1 VARDPRSGREAP
13 EASPALI
20 PAPLSGPNSRR
31 VRDGRQSPWRAVA
44 AATALNAPLGSLYA
58 FSVLLKPLETLL
70 GLSRADL
77 ALVFALASAGFGAGM
92 TLAAKLFG
100 VASPPLLVLACAGA
114 STLGIALAATAGGL
128 AQLAIGYGVLFGAGG
143 GAAYILMQQAVNLAV
158 TRRHGLVN
166 GYLVSLYP
174 AGAMIAAPV
183 FGWAVRE
190 LGVRATLGGLAAV
203 LAVTGSIS
211 AWLIARSG
219 ATLAAATVVAPGE
232 RERRRPVF
240 WRLWLVFFLAASAG
254 LMVLSQAAGIITAYG
269 GATALAVYGTT
280 FITGSIAAARLGGG
294 WMVDWLAIPTV
305 AAGAHAVALAGN
317 VALTLW
323 PGPGVSVLALALV
336 GLGYGVIS
344 GVAAAAVAVYWRRAL
359 YGRVAS
365 RLYTAWCAAAIV
377 LPITAGRLFDLTQ
390 GYGAAVLIA
399 AGANALGILVALGLP
414 RQGTPR
420 SEARLRADR
429 GQPTAAVPARPSG
442 PTTRRDAGTS

>member
-1 VARDPRSGREAP
+1 MVADDGGTKRTVKRILSPRKHRPRITLAGGHCQNTRGRLII
-13 EASPALI
+13 ASDT
-20 PAPLSGPNSRR
+20 
-31 VRDGRQSPWRAVA
+31 DGRPSPWRTVA

-58 FSVLLKPLETLL
+58 FSVFLQPLETLL
-70 GLSRADL
+70 GLSRVDL

-92 TLAAKLFG
+92 NLAPYVYG
-100 VASPPLLVLACAGA
+100 VASTPLLVLACAAA

-143 GAAYILMQQAVNLAV
+143 GAAYILVQQTVNLAV
-158 TRRHGLVN
+158 RSRRGLVN
-166 GYLVSLYP
+166 GYIVSLYP

-203 LAVTGSIS
+203 LAVTGLIS
-211 AWLIARSG
+211 AWLIAHSG
-219 ATLAAATVVAPGE
+219 VTLAAATRDVAPGE
-232 RERRRPVF
+232 DERRRPVF

-269 GATALAVYGTT
+269 GATPLAVYGTT

-317 VALTLW
+317 VTLTLW
-323 PGPGVSVLALALV
+323 PGPHVSILALALV
-336 GLGYGVIS
+336 GLGYGLIS
-344 GVAAAAVAVYWRRAL
+344 GVTAAAVAVYWRRAL

-365 RLYTAWCAAAIV
+365 RLYLAWCAAAVV
-377 LPITAGRLFDLTQ
+377 LPIMAGRLFDLTQ
-390 GYGAAVLIA
+390 GYGVAVVIA
-399 AGANALGILVALGLP
+399 AGGNALGILVALGLP

-420 SEARLRADR
+420 AEGRLESNHAH
-429 GQPTAAVPARPSG
+429 
-442 PTTRRDAGTS
+442 

>member
-1 VARDPRSGREAP
+1 VRAESPVYSTRNHRPPIEVAGGHCQKTRGR
-13 EASPALI
+13 LI
-20 PAPLSGPNSRR
+20 IVSDTDS
-31 VRDGRQSPWRAVA
+31 RQSPWRAIA

-58 FSVLLKPLETLL
+58 FSVFLKPLETLL

-92 TLAAKLFG
+92 NLAPSVYG
-100 VASPPLLVLACAGA
+100 VASAPLLVLVCAAA

-143 GAAYILMQQAVNLAV
+143 GAAYILVQQTVNLAV

-166 GYLVSLYP
+166 GYLIGLYP
-174 AGAMIAAPV
+174 AGAMIAAPA
-183 FGWAVRE
+183 FGWSIRAF
-190 LGVRATLGGLAAV
+190 GVRATLAGLAAV
-203 LAVTGSIS
+203 LAVTGLIS
-211 AWLIARSG
+211 AWLIAYSG
-219 ATLAAATVVAPGE
+219 ITLAAATGVVAPGAE
-232 RERRRPVF
+232 ERRRPVF

-269 GATALAVYGTT
+269 GATPLAVYGTT

-323 PGPGVSVLALALV
+323 PGPGISVLALALV
-336 GLGYGVIS
+336 GLGYGLIS
-344 GVAAAAVAVYWRRAL
+344 GVTAAAVAAYWRRAL

-365 RLYTAWCAAAIV
+365 RLYTAWCAAAVV
-377 LPITAGRLFDLTQ
+377 LPIIAGRLFDLTQ

-399 AGANALGILVALGLP
+399 AVGNALGVLVALGLP
-414 RQGTPR
+414 RQGAPR
-420 SEARLRADR
+420 SDARLQSDL
-429 GQPTAAVPARPSG
+429 TH
-442 PTTRRDAGTS
+442 